1 VDRLERLLN
10 LVASLL
16 DTERPLKGEEIKVR
30 VPGYPDGEVAFHRA
44 FNRDKATLRAMDIP
58 LTTEWLDEGDPEAG
72 QGYRIRRDRYELRDP
87 GLEPEEVAALHFAS
101 TAVRLEGT
109 EATEAIWKLG
119 GVAPGLPLD
128 PAGAGSASVSG
139 AEHLAVLYAATT
151 DRRTLTFSYRG
162 EVREIEPWRLSF
174 RNGFWY
180 LAGWDRGR
188 GDRRTFRV
196 DRIATVP
203 EVGAASAVD
212 RPADAGRS
220 TPQPW
225 EMGDEDPVEVDVLVD
240 DGQARFAVEVT
251 GESAVRERRA
261 GGAVVLRL
269 RVTNRAALRSFVL
282 GWLDHAE
289 ILGPPSERLALVD
302 WVRRGVP
309 TARSAG

>member
-16 DTERPLKGEEIKVR
+16 DTERALKAEELKVR
-30 VPGYPDGEVAFHRA
+30 VPGYPEGEVAFHRA

-72 QGYRIRRDRYELRDP
+72 QGYRIRRDRYELPDP
-87 GLEPEEVAALHFAS
+87 GLEPEEVAALHFAA

-119 GVAPGLPLD
+119 GVTPAAPAELRE
-128 PAGAGSASVSG
+128 ATASVPG
-139 AEHLAVLYAATT
+139 GEHLAVLYAATT
-151 DRRTLTFSYRG
+151 DRRTVTFSYRG
-162 EVREIEPWRLSF
+162 DNREIEPWRLSF

-180 LAGWDRGR
+180 LVGWDRGR

-196 DRIATVP
+196 DRVTSAP
-203 EVGAASAVD
+203 ELGKQAVID
-212 RPADAGRS
+212 RPRDAGRVS
-220 TPQPW
+220 PQPW
-225 EMGDEDPVEVDVLVD
+225 EMGDEEPVEVEVLVD
-240 DGQARFAVEVT
+240 ADQAGFAVGAA
-251 GESAVRERRA
+251 GESAVSERRP

-302 WVRRGVP
+302 WVRRGMAVEG
-309 TARSAG
+309 R